1 MEYATLK
8 RVDWFNHRRLLASI
22 YNIPL
27 AEAEE
32 RYCAMLD
39 DKPMAALFDKLVTG
53 NPGAV
58 QPTAVSLVLA
68 RKRA

>member
-1 MEYATLK
+1 MEYATHK

-53 NPGAV
+53 NPGAR

>member
-1 MEYATLK
+1 MEYATHK

-58 QPTAVSLVLA
+58 
-68 RKRA
+68 